1 MTETLAILAKNKIE
15 RLSKTHQNVTG
26 ATEIS
31 KSSCIYRLYHAF
43 DYVPSTYL
51 LDVMTETLAMLALL
65 LAIMH
70 YCRRST
76 ALSICHGVARLIS
89 PKQAMR
95 GSRYPYLPLLPKR

>member
-1 MTETLAILAKNKIE
+1 MTETLAILAKHKVQ
-15 RLSKTHQNVTG
+15 RLSRAYQNVTG

-31 KSSCIYRLYHAF
+31 TSTCIYWLYHAS
-43 DYVPSTYL
+43 DYIPSTYL

-70 YCRRST
+70 YYRRSPV
-76 ALSICHGVARLIS
+76 LSICHGVARLIS

>member
-1 MTETLAILAKNKIE
+1 MLREQL
-15 RLSKTHQNVTG
+15 
-26 ATEIS
+26 
-31 KSSCIYRLYHAF
+31 KSANQVAYIGF
-43 DYVPSTYL
+43 IMPSTYL

-70 YCRRST
+70 YYRRST
-76 ALSICHGVARLIS
+76 VLSICHGVARLIS